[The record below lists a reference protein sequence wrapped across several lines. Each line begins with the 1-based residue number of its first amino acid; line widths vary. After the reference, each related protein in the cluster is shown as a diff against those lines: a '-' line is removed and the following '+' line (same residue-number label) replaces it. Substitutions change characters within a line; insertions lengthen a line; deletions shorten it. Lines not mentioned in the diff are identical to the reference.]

1 MHKPP
6 RPPITHRS
14 GNGFGHVG
22 STSYFGPGRPGAG
35 IGEECDA
42 SAIRAAITEHAMFR
56 TTFGEFQVM
65 TFSIEEVGMRI
76 FRHSN
81 RRRNAKPTEGGGMRQ
96 FATFAIRRGV

>member
-22 STSYFGPGRPGAG
+22 STSYFGPGPPWAR

-42 SAIRAAITEHAMFR
+42 SAIRAAIAEHAMFR

-65 TFSIEEVGMRI
+65 TFSIEEVGCGSSVIPTAAAMP
-76 FRHSN
+76 N
-81 RRRNAKPTEGGGMRQ
+81 RQTEGD
-96 FATFAIRRGV
+96 ATICDI